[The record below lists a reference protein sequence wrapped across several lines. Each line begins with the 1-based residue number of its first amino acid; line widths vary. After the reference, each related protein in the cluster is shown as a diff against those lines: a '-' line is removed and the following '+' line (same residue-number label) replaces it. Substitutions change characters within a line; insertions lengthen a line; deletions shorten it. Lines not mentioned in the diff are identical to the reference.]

1 MDFLTSERKRPVY
14 VTAISVVLVCVGI
27 AMFFIKTLPALPM
40 ILAGGPLLARFAM
53 LYISLIWIA
62 IAVGGVGL
70 FQGSAWAR
78 PVVALALV
86 GLWIV
91 TSFSPFAT
99 NSQTVLKA
107 LVYFALLL
115 PLFTSKSNRYFRG
128 NGAEQIERVEPAM
141 K

>member
-1 MDFLTSERKRPVY
+1 
-14 VTAISVVLVCVGI
+14 
-27 AMFFIKTLPALPM
+27 
-40 ILAGGPLLARFAM
+40 M